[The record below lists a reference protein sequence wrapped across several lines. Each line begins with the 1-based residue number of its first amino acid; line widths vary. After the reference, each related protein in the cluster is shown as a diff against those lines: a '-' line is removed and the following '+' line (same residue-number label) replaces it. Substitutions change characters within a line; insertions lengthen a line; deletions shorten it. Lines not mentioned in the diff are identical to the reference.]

1 MPFDYIAIVRGQQP
15 NGRSWSTSRHITSN
29 QNEPTL
35 LGNWQ
40 AAWTAAWNL
49 ATTGLSTVYSTGLT
63 ITQFEVGTL
72 SATMRKISKSQ
83 ATVAL
88 AGTASG
94 TSLPANNSI
103 VVDWTSAGVQK
114 FQRGR
119 QALPAPADS
128 QVVNDILGPGVGA
141 NVKAAMNSI
150 HAAIAA
156 DGSTYF
162 VFPRFPTVSGQPAY
176 AKTVITTPLVRA
188 KTGSQ
193 RKRYKKE
200 PSVYI

>member
-1 MPFDYIAIVRGQQP
+1 MTDYLATVRGVQP

-29 QNEPTL
+29 QTEPGL
-35 LGNWQ
+35 LTTWSN
-40 AAWTAAWNL
+40 AWTTAWNL
-49 ATTGLSTVYSTGLT
+49 ATTGLSTVYTTGLT

-72 SATMRKISKSQ
+72 NGSMRKVSKSQ
-83 ATVAL
+83 SNVSL
-88 AGTASG
+88 PGTATG

-103 VVDWTSAGVQK
+103 VVDWTSPSTQRWG
-114 FQRGR
+114 RGR

-128 QVVNDILGPGVGA
+128 QVVNDDLVPA
-141 NVKAAMNSI
+141 TATDVKAAMVSI
-150 HAAIAA
+150 HTAVAA

-162 VFPRFPTVSGQPAY
+162 VFPRFTTQGGQPAFT
-176 AKTVITTPLVRA
+176 KTVITIPLVRN

-200 PSVYI
+200 SVSYT